1 MDWVSTDKCLKSE
14 RKCKATLQ
22 GVEPLKGKQELPIV
36 LAKQPL
42 PGGFPDT
49 RMKKTILLVE
59 DSKMQKLA
67 SERILHRAGYL
78 VLFAED
84 GEEALRLAQECL
96 PDLVLLDLVLPGI
109 GGEEVL
115 YELKR
120 NHTTQRIPV
129 IILSQLPPDNSGKLE
144 AAGAASYFEKSRL
157 THDGGGETELLAT
170 IDSVLRESE
179 AAHAATAKQPPRS
192 DHGQPLRGAIRGK

>member
-1 MDWVSTDKCLKSE
+1 
-14 RKCKATLQ
+14 
-22 GVEPLKGKQELPIV
+22 
-36 LAKQPL
+36 L
-42 PGGFPDT
+42 PGGFHDT

-59 DSKMQKLA
+59 DSKVQKLA

-84 GEEALRLAQECL
+84 GEEALRLAGECL
-96 PDLVLLDLVLPGI
+96 PDLILLDLLLPGI

-120 NHTTQRIPV
+120 NHRTQRIPV
-129 IILSQLPPDNSGKLE
+129 IILSQLPPDNSGKLK

-170 IDSVLRESE
+170 IDGVLRESE
-179 AAHAATAKQPPRS
+179 DAHAATKKQPPRS
-192 DHGQPLRGAIRGK
+192 DHSQPPWGAIRGK